1 MTLSNSQR
9 KLLTLGMIP
18 VVAVVLAG
26 GFVTVSTI
34 RGKLDFDYTAE
45 YRQPVNAVAI
55 VSEVPVS
62 VIPSTDDKVH
72 VDISGT
78 YTSRKP
84 QADVRQS
91 EARELE
97 IGVSCAGADCDIALS
112 VALPSSTTLSVNTT
126 RTSLDLVGMNGEVT
140 VTAYDGSVN
149 AVRLKSAKVTAEVHG
164 GSLDL
169 GFVSAPTTVDA
180 STTNGSL
187 HLLVPSTETYA
198 IEAIA
203 TGGSATLDVPNDAAA
218 DNALNLR
225 STGGSITVDP
235 AG

>member
-1 MTLSNSQR
+1 MSLSSAQR
-9 KLLTLGMIP
+9 RLLTLGLIP
-18 VVAVVLAG
+18 VIVLVLAG
-26 GFVTVSTI
+26 GAITVSTI

-45 YRQPVNAVAI
+45 FRQPVNAVTI

-72 VDISGT
+72 VDISGS

-84 QADVRQS
+84 QTAVRQS

-126 RTSLDLVGMNGEVT
+126 RTSLDLVGLSGEVSLS
-140 VTAYDGSVN
+140 AYNGSVN
-149 AVRLKSAKVTAEVHG
+149 GVRLKSAKVTAEVHS

-169 GFVSAPTTVDA
+169 GFVYAPTTVDA
-180 STTNGSL
+180 STTSGSL
-187 HLLVPSTETYA
+187 HLLVPATETYA
-198 IEAIA
+198 IDAVA
-203 TGGSATLDVPNDAAA
+203 SGGSATLDVHSDPAAH
-218 DNALNLR
+218 NALNLR
-225 STGGSITVDP
+225 STGGSITVDS